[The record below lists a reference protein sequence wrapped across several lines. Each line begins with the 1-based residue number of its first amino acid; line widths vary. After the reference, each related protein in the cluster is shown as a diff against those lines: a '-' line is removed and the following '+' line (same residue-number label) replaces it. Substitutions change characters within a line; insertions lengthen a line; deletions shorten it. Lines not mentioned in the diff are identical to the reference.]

1 MEKEVEIEHRL
12 TAVEARS
19 ASNTKRIDAIEDT
32 TKALTDLASSMKVM
46 AAEQKTIASTVEK
59 LDKKVD
65 DIESRPAK
73 RYDGIVEKI
82 IWAIVAAVVTYILSH
97 VGL

>member
-1 MEKEVEIEHRL
+1 MENDELIRLLTEVVQRSKSNSHRL
-12 TAVEARS
+12 DGLEKATAAIS
-19 ASNTKRIDAIEDT
+19 DLAASIKVMT
-32 TKALTDLASSMKVM
+32 TKLD
-46 AAEQKTIASTVEK
+46 QNISTVEK

-65 DIESRPAK
+65 EIEARPAK

-82 IWAIVAAVVTYILSH
+82 IWACVAAVITFILSH